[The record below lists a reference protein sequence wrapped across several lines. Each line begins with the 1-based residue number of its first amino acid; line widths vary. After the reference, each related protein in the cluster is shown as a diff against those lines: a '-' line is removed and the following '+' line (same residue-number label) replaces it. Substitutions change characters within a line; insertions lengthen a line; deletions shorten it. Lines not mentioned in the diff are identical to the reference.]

1 MENQIIDFI
10 GTANY
15 QGDDLGTYI
24 WANRPDG
31 TRDIIGVVYGYRTEI
46 EENEGVKKAEDFQD
60 ELGNFIAQAIND
72 KIKKDNLLISK
83 INEDIKFSN
92 FNLSVRLLNC
102 LKVMEIDYPKDL
114 RKVKRSEIKSARGF
128 GILSQDELD
137 IFMKKNGIKF
147 LEE

>member
-1 MENQIIDFI
+1 MKKEIVNFL
-10 GTANY
+10 GSASY
-15 QGDDLGTYI
+15 QGDDLGTYL

>member
-1 MENQIIDFI
+1 MKKEIVNFI
-10 GTANY
+10 GSASY

-31 TRDIIGVVYGYRTEI
+31 TRDIIAVVYGYQTEI
-46 EENEGVKKAEDFQD
+46 EETEGIKQAEHFQD
-60 ELGNFIAQAIND
+60 ELGNFIALAIND
-72 KIKKDNLLISK
+72 KIEKDNLLISK
-83 INEDIKFSN
+83 INENIKFSN

-114 RKVKRSEIKSARGF
+114 RKIKRSEIKSARSF
-128 GILSQDELD
+128 GRISQDELD